1 MNMNI
6 VIVTPDGELYN
17 EEVSSVIV
25 SSSNN
30 GDYEM
35 LKDHLPIVSTIDTGY
50 IKLMQDKM
58 VFYVV
63 VIQGVVEQI
72 HNKITVVA
80 QDAFI
85 GTSKETAFQNL
96 NDIRSQRTDEN
107 RKRNVELMKA
117 EQELQKQIK
126 MTGAGQL

>member
-1 MNMNI
+1 MNI

-17 EEVSSVIV
+17 EEVSSIIV

-30 GDYEM
+30 GDYEI
-35 LKDHLPIVSTIDTGY
+35 LKDHIPIVSTIDTGY
-50 IKLMQDKM
+50 IKLVQDKM

-63 VIQGVVEQI
+63 VINGVVE
-72 HNKITVVA
+72 HFNNKITVVS

-85 GTSKETAFQNL
+85 GTSKEDAFKNL
-96 NDIRSQRTDEN
+96 YDIRNARTEEN
-107 RKRNVELMKA
+107 KKRNVELAKA
-117 EQELQKQIK
+117 ERELRKQIK

>member
-1 MNMNI
+1 MKI

-30 GDYEM
+30 GDYEI

-50 IKLMQDKM
+50 VKLMQGKM

-63 VIQGVVEQI
+63 IINGVVEQK
-72 HNKITVVA
+72 NNLITVIA
-80 QDAFI
+80 QDAYI
-85 GTSKETAFQNL
+85 GKSKEKAFENL
-96 NDIRSQRTDEN
+96 NKIRKVRTEEN
-107 RKRNVELMKA
+107 KKRNIELAKA
-117 EQELQKQIK
+117 EKELQRQIK
-126 MTGAGQL
+126 MTGAGQV

>member
-1 MNMNI
+1 MNI

-25 SSSNN
+25 SSQNN

-35 LKDHLPIVSTIDTGY
+35 LSDHLPIVSTIDTGY
-50 IKLMQDKM
+50 VKLMLEKM
-58 VFYVV
+58 VYYVV
-63 VIQGVVEQI
+63 VINGVVEQI
-72 HNKITVVA
+72 HNKITVIA

-96 NDIRSQRTDEN
+96 YDIRAARTEEN
-107 RKRNVELMKA
+107 KKRNVELIKA
-117 EQELQKQIK
+117 EKELKRQIM
-126 MTGAGQL
+126 MTGAGEL

>member
-1 MNMNI
+1 MNI

-17 EEVSSVIV
+17 EEVSSIIV

-30 GDYEM
+30 GDYEI
-35 LKDHLPIVSTIDTGY
+35 LKDHIPIVSTIDTGY
-50 IKLMQDKM
+50 IKLVQDKM

-63 VIQGVVEQI
+63 VINGVVE
-72 HNKITVVA
+72 HFNNKITVVS

-85 GTSKETAFQNL
+85 GRSKEDAFKNL
-96 NDIRSQRTDEN
+96 YDIRTARTEEN
-107 RKRNVELMKA
+107 KKRNVELAKA
-117 EQELQKQIK
+117 ERELRKQIK

>member
-1 MNMNI
+1 MNI

-30 GDYEM
+30 GDYEI

-50 IKLMQDKM
+50 IKLVQGKM

-63 VIQGVVEQI
+63 IIHGVVENI
-72 HNKITVVA
+72 NNKITVIS

-85 GTSKETAFQNL
+85 GDSKESAFKNL
-96 NDIRSQRTDEN
+96 YDIRAARTEEN
-107 RKRNVELMKA
+107 KKRNIELEKA
-117 EQELQKQIK
+117 ERELRKQIK
-126 MTGAGQL
+126 LTGAGQI

>member
-1 MNMNI
+1 MNI

-17 EEVSSVIV
+17 EKVDSAII

-30 GDYEM
+30 GDYEI

-50 IKLMQDKM
+50 IKMTLGKM
-58 VFYVV
+58 VYYVV
-63 VIQGVVEQI
+63 VINGVVENI
-72 HNKITVVA
+72 NNKITVVS

-85 GTSKETAFQNL
+85 GKSKESAFKNL
-96 NDIRSQRTDEN
+96 TEIRAARTREN
-107 RKRNVELMKA
+107 RERNIELEKA
-117 EQELQKQIK
+117 ERELKKQIK

>member
-1 MNMNI
+1 MNI
-6 VIVTPDGELYN
+6 VIITPDGELYN
-17 EEVSSVIV
+17 EEVDSVIV

-30 GDYEM
+30 GDYEI

-50 IKLMQDKM
+50 VKMMLNKM

-63 VIQGVVEQI
+63 VINGVVEQVN
-72 HNKITVVA
+72 NKITVIA

-85 GTSKETAFQNL
+85 GESKEKAFKNL
-96 NDIRSQRTDEN
+96 NDIREARTEENKQRN
-107 RKRNVELMKA
+107 IELEKA
-117 EQELQKQIK
+117 ERELKRQIK

>member
-1 MNMNI
+1 MNI

-17 EEVSSVIV
+17 EEVNSVII
-25 SSSNN
+25 SSANN
-30 GDYEM
+30 GDYEV

-50 IKLMQDKM
+50 IKLTQGKM

-63 VIQGVVEQI
+63 VINGVVENI
-72 HNKITVVA
+72 NNKLTVVS

-85 GTSKETAFQNL
+85 GRSKESAFKNL
-96 NDIRSQRTDEN
+96 NDIRSARNEEN
-107 RKRNVELMKA
+107 KKRNIELAKA
-117 EQELQKQIK
+117 ERELRKQIK